1 MKEFLNDLGKCL
13 GHAVEPTESYPF
25 SGKPSADAS
34 AESKPSGSGSGQV
47 DIPETAE
54 QQLDPVR
61 QAAKHG
67 YKENAVI
74 TPNKTDE
81 TWKIVNV
88 VDKLYHVRRMMQG
101 KFVGDT
107 KIVSVFEVVGSWKVN
122 KKKISGPLPSWSVDQ
137 NPCSPS
143 ESSSWAVDCIKG
155 AIAIALRQE
164 SA

>member
-1 MKEFLNDLGKCL
+1 MSPERGACLRSWFNGIRCSDAMKEFLNDLGKCL

-74 TPNKTDE
+74 TPTRQTRLGKSS
-81 TWKIVNV
+81 TW
-88 VDKLYHVRRMMQG
+88 L
-101 KFVGDT
+101 T
-107 KIVSVFEVVGSWKVN
+107 
-122 KKKISGPLPSWSVDQ
+122 
-137 NPCSPS
+137 
-143 ESSSWAVDCIKG
+143 SSTTFA
-155 AIAIALRQE
+155 A
-164 SA
+164 